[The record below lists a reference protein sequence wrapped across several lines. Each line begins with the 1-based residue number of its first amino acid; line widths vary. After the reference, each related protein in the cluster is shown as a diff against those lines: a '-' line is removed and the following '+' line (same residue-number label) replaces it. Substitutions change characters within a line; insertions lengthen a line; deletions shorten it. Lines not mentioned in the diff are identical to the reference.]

1 LRPELSRIV
10 IDEPNRQIVAMAGL
24 EHAPQE
30 LLPGIPGPDNQGP
43 SPLHGEPLD
52 KLQIDPL
59 GRADPPIKVIVRK
72 KSMNRIDLGKPINL
86 GVAFRIKRAGPRRRE
101 L

>member
-1 LRPELSRIV
+1 
-10 IDEPNRQIVAMAGL
+10 MAGL

-30 LLPGIPGPDNQGP
+30 LLPGIPGPNNQCSP
-43 SPLHGEPLD
+43 PLHGKPFD

-86 GVAFRIKRAGPRRRE
+86 GVAFRIKRAVPRRRE